1 MQKRLHY
8 LFIVV
13 LCTGILGAALFLQLV
28 AGMEPCPLCVFQ
40 RIAIISIGLIAL
52 IAFLHNSTSFIDK
65 VYGLFL
71 VLGGMASVGVASR
84 HVWLLSQPKDEAAA
98 CGPGLEVSLDRFIEY
113 LPQGEITEVLFR
125 SGAECTE
132 ISEFLFGLGLPQ
144 LTYPVF
150 LILLSYLV
158 WLAFKQNK

>member
-52 IAFLHNSTSFIDK
+52 IAFLHNSTGFMDK